1 MRCPRLDPLHPVALM
16 VRGLASRSWFLPNA
30 SFSARASVFGTTVAL
45 HRFFDGMAK
54 ASTMRGKVLRGLAKH
69 RFAQEDNEPV
79 HVLDNVWIGSIGA
92 ASNAGALRRKGWAL
106 CAHAQKRT
114 SSERAK

>member
-1 MRCPRLDPLHPVALM
+1 MA
-16 VRGLASRSWFLPNA
+16 W
-30 SFSARASVFGTTVAL
+30 
-45 HRFFDGMAK
+45 HRFFDRMAQ

-106 CAHAQKRT
+106 CVHAQKRT
-114 SSERAK
+114 SSGRAK

>member
-1 MRCPRLDPLHPVALM
+1 VA
-16 VRGLASRSWFLPNA
+16 W
-30 SFSARASVFGTTVAL
+30 
-45 HRFFDGMAK
+45 HRFFDRMAQ

-92 ASNAGALRRKGWAL
+92 ACNAGALRRKGWAL

-114 SSERAK
+114 SSGRAK

>member
-1 MRCPRLDPLHPVALM
+1 MT
-16 VRGLASRSWFLPNA
+16 W
-30 SFSARASVFGTTVAL
+30 
-45 HRFFDGMAK
+45 HRFPDRMAE

-92 ASNAGALRRKGWAL
+92 ASNAGALHRKGWAL
-106 CAHAQKRT
+106 RVHAQKRA
-114 SSERAK
+114 SGGRAK